1 MNKVSQEMTWST
13 NWSGVTFIFGTS
25 SMLYLPVAEVST
37 ELTATSE
44 PMKVEAKVVHNLTSP
59 SLSEKLRA
67 QVDAVYRCKGK
78 ENNQ

>member
-1 MNKVSQEMTWST
+1 M
-13 NWSGVTFIFGTS
+13 FGTS
-25 SMLYLPVAEVST
+25 GMLYLPVAEVST

-67 QVDAVYRCKGK
+67 QVDAVYRCKGR
-78 ENNQ
+78 ENNQWDREAASTIT